1 VSEQSATRQQLEMS
15 IRALL
20 PDDLS
25 LRGPEASQ
33 KPTVAAVGIGGV
45 MTGYA
50 WGRLR
55 SRKIRRRKKKEQKE
69 KQREKQK

>member
-1 VSEQSATRQQLEMS
+1 VIEQSATRRELEAS

-25 LRGPEASQ
+25 LRDPEASQ
-33 KPTVAAVGIGGV
+33 SPTVAAVGIGGV
-45 MTGYA
+45 MTGYV

-55 SRKIRRRKKKEQKE
+55 SRKIRRRKKKE
-69 KQREKQK
+69 EKQK

>member
-1 VSEQSATRQQLEMS
+1 VIEQSATRRELEAS

-25 LRGPEASQ
+25 LRDPEASQ
-33 KPTVAAVGIGGV
+33 SPTVAAVGVGGV
-45 MTGYA
+45 MTGYV

-55 SRKIRRRKKKEQKE
+55 SRKIRRRKKKE
-69 KQREKQK
+69 EKQK

>member
-1 VSEQSATRQQLEMS
+1 MSEQSATRRELEAS

-25 LRGPEASQ
+25 LRNPEASQ
-33 KPTVAAVGIGGV
+33 TPTVAAVGIGGI
-45 MTGYA
+45 MTGYV

-55 SRKIRRRKKKEQKE
+55 SRKFRRRKKKEEKE
-69 KQREKQK
+69 REKLK

>member
-1 VSEQSATRQQLEMS
+1 MSEQSATRRELEAS

-25 LRGPEASQ
+25 LRNPEASQ
-33 KPTVAAVGIGGV
+33 TPTVAAVGIGGI
-45 MTGYA
+45 MTGYV

-55 SRKIRRRKKKEQKE
+55 SRKIRRRKKKEEKE
-69 KQREKQK
+69 REKSK

>member
-1 VSEQSATRQQLEMS
+1 MSEQSATRRELEAS

-25 LRGPEASQ
+25 LRNPEASQ
-33 KPTVAAVGIGGV
+33 TPTVAAVGIGGI
-45 MTGYA
+45 MTGYV

-55 SRKIRRRKKKEQKE
+55 SRKIRRRKKKEEKE
-69 KQREKQK
+69 REKLK